1 MGNMIKLNQ
10 RNAVKTSEIELIGL
24 GLFGKNWQS
33 QICEQLKNKQGGKL
47 SRQTLFAWH
56 DRDSLPIIYK
66 PELRRLAETRM
77 KQMRQAY
84 AMLNDDQWSIE
95 EAIAQFLKKNASL
108 LNPLSTIYTRVFFGY
123 DKYRNFNLRVELTL
137 DEPEV
142 EPETKGDD
150 VKSPQWSGFTFSLN
164 NFVSELI
171 DLKENL
177 LKFIQS
183 LDVYYDE
190 KLNTPDKVRYNLAE
204 INISHFSCFK
214 PLSAKIR
221 KK

>member
-1 MGNMIKLNQ
+1 MINLNQ
-10 RNAVKTSEIELIGL
+10 LNTIKTSEIELIGL

-33 QICEQLKNKQGGKL
+33 QICEHLQNKKGGKL

-66 PELRRLAETRM
+66 PELRKLAKTRM

-84 AMLNDDQWSIE
+84 AMLNDDQGSIE
-95 EAIAQFLKKNASL
+95 EAIEQFLKKNASL

-137 DEPEV
+137 DDPEV
-142 EPETKGDD
+142 EPKAQGDD
-150 VKSPQWSGFTFSLN
+150 VELAQWNAFTFSVN

-183 LDVYYDE
+183 LHVYYDE

-204 INISHFSCFK
+204 INISHFSRFK
-214 PLSAKIR
+214 PLSAKVR

>member
-1 MGNMIKLNQ
+1 MLNLNQ
-10 RNAVKTSEIELIGL
+10 INVVKTSEIELIGL

-33 QICEQLKNKQGGKL
+33 QICEHLQNKQGGKL

-66 PELRRLAETRM
+66 PELRKLAEIRM
-77 KQMRQAY
+77 NQMRQAY
-84 AMLNDDQWSIE
+84 AMLNDDQRTIE
-95 EAIAQFLKKNASL
+95 EAIAKFLTKNARR
-108 LNPLSTIYTRVFFGY
+108 LNPMSTIYTRVFFGY
-123 DKYRNFNLRVELTL
+123 DKYRNFNLRVELAL
-137 DEPEV
+137 DEPDAGES
-142 EPETKGDD
+142 ETNTPK
-150 VKSPQWSGFTFSLN
+150 WSAFSFSLN

-171 DLKENL
+171 NLKEKL

-190 KLNTPDKVRYNLAE
+190 KLNTPNLVRYNLAE
-204 INISHFSCFK
+204 INLSHLSCFK